1 MTRLRRSGLLLPYVL
16 LLLALLAVLTVQ
28 APGARAA
35 AADPCRKDRLGGAKV
50 TASADFDHRGTTVH
64 YEAVAWVPTRWKTL
78 REGGPAGATPRPPE
92 GLRAARAQDSYNG
105 PLGQIGDDAIRD
117 HSGSRRPGRVR
128 PAAAQL
134 ARRSP

>member
-16 LLLALLAVLTVQ
+16 LLLALLAVQ

-78 REGGPAGATPRPPE
+78 REGGLLAPPP
-92 GLRAARAQDSYNG
+92 GPLRASGPRELRTRTTAR
-105 PLGQIGDDAIRD
+105 
-117 HSGSRRPGRVR
+117 
-128 PAAAQL
+128 
-134 ARRSP
+134 